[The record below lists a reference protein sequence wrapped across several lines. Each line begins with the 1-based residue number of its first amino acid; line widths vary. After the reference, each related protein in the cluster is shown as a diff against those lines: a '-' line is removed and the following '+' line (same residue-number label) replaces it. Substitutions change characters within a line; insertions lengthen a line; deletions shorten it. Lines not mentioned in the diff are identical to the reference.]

1 MHASII
7 FCVLAVLLCLLDRN
21 SPSRRFGGLE
31 MAFITL
37 MFFLSIRYG
46 FGNDYEG
53 YLNGFKEYTSYSFGL
68 TEFENWASLQ
78 DRGEYGFVIL
88 NKLFQPVGFFG
99 FIIFLS
105 FFSLYALYRLIKTY
119 VPTNWYWFAVFILA
133 FNPSFLIIGIAGA
146 IRQWIAVT
154 IFIFTFEFIKKKKIL
169 FAILAMIIA
178 STIHKTAL
186 AIIPFCLIPLLGV
199 NKFSKL
205 KSIIIILFI
214 VLWFIII
221 PRIGYALFLPL
232 FQSDSMEYYT
242 GYMAQDTGFSI
253 FGISSLFVIG
263 IPFLCFSLIK
273 RMSYDMRLMCL
284 IMLCSVFFIPMVSV
298 NVMIGRLAWYF
309 SVFSIIVY
317 PNTMELLLN
326 KKQSAMVWITVSG
339 LVVYYVYLFITHF
352 LDPVWYDTSYYF
364 HTIFE
369 QPWQ

>member
-53 YLNGFKEYTSYSFGL
+53 YLASFKEYASYTYGL
-68 TEFENWASLQ
+68 TEFDKWATLHAH
-78 DRGEYGFVIL
+78 GEYGFVIL

-133 FNPSFLIIGIAGA
+133 FNPSFLIVGIAGA

-169 FAILAMIIA
+169 FAILTMIVA

-186 AIIPFCLIPLLGV
+186 AIIPFCLLPLLGI

-205 KSIIIILFI
+205 KSTILIVFI
-214 VLWFIII
+214 VLWFLVI
-221 PRIGYALFLPL
+221 PRFGYILFSPL
-232 FQSDSMEYYT
+232 FQSDNMEFYT

-253 FGISSLFVIG
+253 FGVSSLLVIG
-263 IPFLCFSLIK
+263 IPFLCFSMIK
-273 RMSYDMRLMCL
+273 RMNYDMRLMCL
-284 IMLCSVFFIPMVSV
+284 IMMCSVLFIPMVSV

-309 SVFSIIVY
+309 SIFSIIVY
-317 PNTMELLLN
+317 PNAMELLMG
-326 KKQSAMVWITVSG
+326 KKQTAMVFIVVSV
-339 LVVYYVYLFITHF
+339 LVVYYAYLFITHF
-352 LDPVWYDTSYYF
+352 FDPVWYDTSYHF

>member
-1 MHASII
+1 MHVSIL
-7 FCVLAVLLCLLDRN
+7 FCVLAVLCCLLDINR
-21 SPSRRFGGLE
+21 SRRKFGGLE
-31 MAFITL
+31 IAFIIL
-37 MFFLSIRYG
+37 MLFLSIRYG

-53 YLNGFKEYTSYSFGL
+53 YLNSFKEFTSYSFGL
-68 TEFENWASLQ
+68 TEFEKWASLQ

-105 FFSLYALYRLIKTY
+105 FISLYALYRLIKTY
-119 VPTNWYWFAVFILA
+119 VPINWYWFAVFILA
-133 FNPSFLIIGIAGA
+133 FNPSFLIVGIAGA

-154 IFIFTFEFIKKKKIL
+154 IFIFIFDFIKKKKIVA
-169 FAILAMIIA
+169 AILAMVIA
-178 STIHKTAL
+178 STIHKSAL

-199 NKFSKL
+199 NKFSTL
-205 KSIIIILFI
+205 KSIILCLFI
-214 VLWFIII
+214 VLWFIVI
-221 PRIGYALFLPL
+221 PRVGYNLFLPL

-263 IPFLCFSLIK
+263 LPFLCFSLIK
-273 RMSYDMRLMCL
+273 RMNYDMRLMCL
-284 IMLCSVFFIPMVSV
+284 IMMCSVIFIPMVSV

-309 SVFSIIVY
+309 SIFSIIVY
-317 PNTMELLLN
+317 PYTMELLMY
-326 KKQSAMVWITVSG
+326 KKQKAMVWIAVSG

-352 LDPVWYDTSYYF
+352 YDPVWYDTSYHF